1 MKSFGRTALLG
12 AALAASTS
20 FALADTIAF
29 GQISLAGTDTYTAN
43 SISFA
48 SGTTTI
54 GGMVTGTLA
63 PYFTDGASVT
73 MTNFNTDGTFV
84 PTTVFSVTENSE
96 TLTYFLQTLSTTF
109 SVGGVVGAYPGDLQ
123 LQGTGYF
130 TETGAVN
137 YTNAP
142 ANFNLTTQYG
152 SSGGTGVTFSET
164 SFAFAPVPEP
174 GSLIL
179 LGTGLVGAAG
189 LLFRRRRTA

>member
-1 MKSFGRTALLG
+1 MKCFGRFALLG

-29 GQISLAGTDTYTAN
+29 GQLSLAGTDTYAAT
-43 SISFA
+43 SISFFP
-48 SGTTTI
+48 GTTTI

-63 PYFTDGASVT
+63 PYFTDGTAVT

-84 PTTVFSVTENSE
+84 PTTVFSVTENGE
-96 TLTYFLQTLSTTF
+96 TLTYFLQTLSATF
-109 SVGGVVGAYPGDLQ
+109 SVGGVAGPYPGDLQ
-123 LQGTGYF
+123 LLGTGYF

-142 ANFNLTTQYG
+142 ADFNLTSQYG

-164 SFAFAPVPEP
+164 SFAMPPVPEP
-174 GSLIL
+174 DGLIL

-189 LLFRRRRTA
+189 LLFRRRHTA